1 MPFALDSNPEISE
14 ISEAINYLLG
24 NFGAN
29 LSADPNTG
37 EIKGPT
43 GNVIAYLYKYL
54 AVKYAD
60 SADGLLNF
68 GDSPTGR
75 LYYGLRNSDQSVEST
90 NPADYIWKQVAGGFG
105 TTKFIW
111 YQTGGGRQIE
121 IVVDTVSPALGF
133 VQPTTAAIDLDIIT
147 STLATP
153 AFLPFFQPAALQ
165 VARSGTPLTPSF
177 TGVIA
182 RLYATAGG
190 VLATFVTSQADSDPA
205 FGINTWRIGNSS
217 TTGYGDIAYNQ
228 ITVGTP
234 TDGGGYALWPTP
246 TAMSGTPASLT
257 VPVRFKNSLGVVEQ
271 STPAIVQFVF
281 VDQGQSGDKIAY
293 PSVYQW
299 NTSIPTI
306 TGTSTYTWAS
316 STFSPIPSGWS
327 ENPGVGP
334 AGFTLYRAQVT
345 LPAAAGATTSTINW
359 TTASVLG
366 IGYSGDNG
374 TSSRICFSRIA
385 GNPVPTS
392 GIITTGGSASFPSSG
407 QSATT
412 WGISTTW
419 GAVDPNPSSADSLYQ
434 SDGIYNPDTN
444 QTSWTTPYISSLK
457 VGQLSAIT
465 VNTGTLTVNTT
476 GYILGGQ
483 TAYNTGT
490 GFFLGYSGG
499 TYKFSI
505 GSSPNGLSWDGSN
518 LSIGGN
524 SNIQITGNGV
534 FGGAGTIGTLGLG
547 TTAVS
552 ANNLSTANF
561 GIITRSSNSTFG
573 AGIYSYS
580 PNTTTADCGVFLK
593 QDGGF
598 CYLGTS
604 NQDIL
609 LGLGQIKFPST
620 PTASTD
626 PNTLDTYVEGSW
638 VPTFTNFG
646 TVAGYTAQYVKI
658 GKTVTFTLSMTFSAA
673 GSSGS
678 ITRFTLPFNAAVNS
692 SFSVWVTAMTAIS
705 GGNYQA
711 LAEAPGNSVQV
722 SFLLNGASG
731 TFFAGGIQSGS
742 GMVFTGSYIATS

>member
-1 MPFALDSNPEISE
+1 MPFALDSHPEISE

-68 GDSPTGR
+68 GDSPTNRG
-75 LYYGLRNSDQSVEST
+75 YYGLRNSDQSVEST

-133 VQPTTAAIDLDIIT
+133 VQPTSAAIDLDIIT

-165 VARSGTPLTPSF
+165 VVRSGTPLTPSF

-190 VLATFVTSQADSDPA
+190 TLATFVTSQSDSDPA
-205 FGINTWRIGNSS
+205 FGINTWRIGNSAS
-217 TTGYGDIAYNQ
+217 TGYGDIAYNQ

-281 VDQGQSGDKIAY
+281 VDQGASGDKIAY

-299 NTSIPTI
+299 NTSIPTV

-316 STFSPIPSGWS
+316 STFTPNPSGWS
-327 ENPGVGP
+327 ETPGVGP

-345 LPAAAGATTSTINW
+345 LTAVASATTSTINW

-366 IGYSGDNG
+366 IGYSGDDGTNG
-374 TSSRICFSRIA
+374 TSARICFSRIA
-385 GNPVPTS
+385 GNPVPVS
-392 GIITTGGSASFPSSG
+392 GIITTSGSLSFPTSG
-407 QSATT
+407 QSAAT

-419 GAVDPNPSSADSLYQ
+419 GAVDPNPSSTDSLYQ
-434 SDGIYNPDTN
+434 SDGIYDPVTN

-457 VGQLSAIT
+457 VGQLSAVST
-465 VNTGTLTVNTT
+465 NTGSLTISGTLQSNTAVISGNTMT
-476 GYILGGQ
+476 GSGGVLYSSGNFAFGNPSTNISFNGSTMTLNGNVVATGNVQLGAITSAVGAQNGTAVFATGPAFTEASIL
-483 TAYNTGT
+483 TASINTG
-490 GFFLGYSGG
+490 GSPLYISYSVYSLYS
-499 TYKFSI
+499 TVS
-505 GSSPNGLSWDGSN
+505 LS
-518 LSIGGN
+518 LAIVRLY
-524 SNIQITGNGV
+524 INGV
-534 FGGAGTIGTLGLG
+534 FQPEGIMSAG
-547 TTAVS
+547 
-552 ANNLSTANF
+552 
-561 GIITRSSNSTFG
+561 
-573 AGIYSYS
+573 
-580 PNTTTADCGVFLK
+580 D
-593 QDGGF
+593 
-598 CYLGTS
+598 
-604 NQDIL
+604 
-609 LGLGQIKFPST
+609 FPSGQEFNN
-620 PTASTD
+620 ARAF
-626 PNTLDTYVEGSW
+626 YVTS
-638 VPTFTNFG
+638 P
-646 TVAGYTAQYVKI
+646 
-658 GKTVTFTLSMTFSAA
+658 
-673 GSSGS
+673 
-678 ITRFTLPFNAAVNS
+678 P
-692 SFSVWVTAMTAIS
+692 
-705 GGNYQA
+705 
-711 LAEAPGNSVQV
+711 
-722 SFLLNGASG
+722 SG
-731 TFFAGGIQSGS
+731 TFTIELRVQIING
-742 GMVFTGSYIATS
+742 TGSAVADRTTLYAIGLKR